1 MMQNN
6 EIGQVIGKRYQ
17 LLEKIGEGGMGVV
30 YRAQDRLSNQI
41 VALKQVNFSISGGS
55 TSTITTS
62 INSSRNY
69 RVALGQEFKT
79 LASLRHPHI
88 ISVLDYGF
96 EDGYPFFT
104 MEMLQNPQTILKAGK
119 NASLPEKVDL
129 LLQTLQALLYLHRR
143 GIIHRDLKP
152 DNVLVVD
159 GQVKVLD
166 FGLAAAREQI
176 NEDDAVVGTL
186 VYLAPEVLQGFNA
199 SESSDLYAV
208 GMMGYELFTGT
219 YPFKTENITQLI
231 QDIVNETPDVWS
243 LGLDENLA
251 AALGRMLAKQPEDRF
266 HSAAELI
273 QHYTTLTGRSV
284 LKESNS
290 IRESFLQAARFIGRE
305 AELNQLSN
313 ALKDLDENM
322 GSLWLVGGESGV
334 GKSRLIEELRTR
346 ALVRGVQVL
355 RGQAAR
361 EGDAAFQV
369 WRMVLRQLC
378 LQTDLTDEEAS
389 VLKPVVPDI
398 DALLGR
404 DIDEGAAHDDAQTTQ
419 EQKHTVIEAIFKRQT
434 QPLIIILEDL
444 QWVVGDSLDVLRHV
458 IPILGERPVMI
469 VATYR
474 DDERPNILKE
484 ILGGDS
490 TSTPDFIHQ
499 MKLHRFT
506 DDEVSRLS
514 ESMLGEAGARP
525 GVVNLIAQE
534 SEGNVFFIVEVV
546 RALADSAGD
555 LANIGMMTLPAQV
568 FAGGVKTVVQRRIQ
582 RVQDEALP
590 LLRLTA
596 VAGRELDLP
605 LIRALAEALAKN
617 SDHAIDVDHWLTD
630 CAEIAV
636 LEVSEDTW
644 RFAHD
649 KLREGLLDDLTE
661 DALRESHAMIAATM
675 ETLYADDEL
684 KAARLTHH
692 WAQVENYEKVRQYA
706 TVAAKQALKMGAG
719 RQATNFYLQA
729 IDAVR
734 QLPDTKAYQA
744 IFVDLVTDLA
754 PVGIYFTGRKLGEM
768 LREAIA
774 LAEGLSDEPRIA
786 RLLTSQ
792 GTYYYIHGEIGK
804 ALGPFSRAIEV
815 AEKVG
820 IEKLLVLPY
829 SHVGRAVMMGGD
841 LNGALGMLARGV
853 HLAEKYDNDNILS
866 NSLSWY
872 GYALALNGKVS
883 EGIKAAQRAIAM
895 VEDSNDATKLG
906 FARLMLG
913 TIYYHCGDFE
923 EAVDLLRESLIYIDK
938 ADSEVLRFNAE
949 GTLGAALIQMG
960 NYEEAGLLLDR
971 TLYTGKASNIYIG
984 LPDFMS
990 RRAELHL
997 HQGAYQEA
1005 VTLAEDALEVAEKT
1019 KQGGN
1024 TMIVLRV
1031 LGKIYAHLPDPEYG
1045 KAELLIKK
1053 SIDMNEA
1060 VGGVVFANLGKLE
1073 LGRVYAYEHKNE
1085 KARKLLNEAL
1095 SVFEASEMMYPA
1107 LWARQAIEDLE
1118 MDTQE

>member
-1 MMQNN
+1 MMQTN
-6 EIGQVIGKRYQ
+6 ETGQVIGKRYR
-17 LLEKIGEGGMGVV
+17 LLEKIGEGGMGIV

-41 VALKQVNFSISGGS
+41 VALKRVNVSIGGG
-55 TSTITTS
+55 TTPITTS
-62 INSSRNY
+62 VNSSRNY
-69 RVALGQEFKT
+69 RIALGQEFKT
-79 LASLRHPHI
+79 LSSLRHPHI

-96 EDGYPFFT
+96 DDNHPFFT
-104 MEMLQNPQTILKAGK
+104 MEMLHDPQTILTAGK
-119 NASLPEKVDL
+119 NASVPQKVNL

-176 NEDDAVVGTL
+176 KEDDAVVGTL

-208 GMMGYELFTGT
+208 GMMGYELFAGK

-231 QDIVNETPDVWS
+231 QDIVHETPDVWS
-243 LGLDENLA
+243 LALDENLA
-251 AALGRMLAKQPEDRF
+251 EALGRMLAKHPEDRF
-266 HSAAELI
+266 QSAAELI
-273 QHYTTLTGRSV
+273 RHYTALTGRSI
-284 LKESNS
+284 LKESSN

-305 AELNQLSN
+305 DELNQLGD
-313 ALKDLDENM
+313 ALKQMEAGS
-322 GSLWLVGGESGV
+322 GSLWIIGGESGV
-334 GKSRLIEELRTR
+334 GKSRLLEEFRTR
-346 ALVRGVQVL
+346 ALVRGIQVL
-355 RGQAAR
+355 RGQAAK

-369 WRMVLRQLC
+369 WRTVLRQLC

-389 VLKPVVPDI
+389 LLKPIVPDI
-398 DALLGR
+398 DTLLDR
-404 DIDEGAAHDDAQTTQ
+404 SIDVGANQDDAQVTQ
-419 EQKHTVIEAIFKRQT
+419 EQKLGVIEAIFKRQV
-434 QPLIIILEDL
+434 QPLIIMLEDL

-458 IPILGERPVMI
+458 IPLLPESPLMI
-469 VATYR
+469 VASYR
-474 DDERPNILKE
+474 DDERPNIMHE
-484 ILGGDS
+484 ILS
-490 TSTPDFIHQ
+490 TDDPSAHPYVHQ
-499 MKLHRFT
+499 MKLHRFS
-506 DDEVSRLS
+506 DEEVSRLS
-514 ESMLGEAGARP
+514 ESMLGVAGSRP
-525 GVVNLIAQE
+525 GVVQLIAQE

-555 LANIGMMTLPAQV
+555 LENIGAMTLPAQV

-582 RVQDEALP
+582 RVQEDALP

-605 LIRALAEALAKN
+605 LIRALADGMDN
-617 SDHAIDVDHWLTD
+617 DIDVDHWLSD

-636 LEVSEDTW
+636 LEVSDDTW

-649 KLREGLLDDLTE
+649 KLREGLLDDISDEQRRAYHTQ
-661 DALRESHAMIAATM
+661 IATTM
-675 ETLYADDEL
+675 ETIYADDEL

-692 WAQVENYEKVRQYA
+692 WAQVENYDKVQHYA
-706 TVAAKQALKMGAG
+706 SIAAQQAIKMGAG
-719 RQATNFYLQA
+719 RQATTFYLQA
-729 IDAVR
+729 IDAIR
-734 QLPDTKAYQA
+734 QLPDTKHYQA

-774 LAEGLSDEPRIA
+774 LAEGLEDEARIA

-815 AEKVG
+815 AERLG

-841 LNGALGMLARGV
+841 LNKALGMLTRGV
-853 HLAEKYDNDNILS
+853 ELAEKYDYDNILA

-872 GYALALNGKVS
+872 GYALALSGKIDA
-883 EGIKAAQRAIAM
+883 GIKAAQRAIAM
-895 VEDSNDATKLG
+895 VDDSNDPTRLG

-923 EAVDLLRESLIYIDK
+923 EATDMLRESLIYIEN

-960 NYEEAGLLLDR
+960 NYEEAGELLDR
-971 TLYTGKASNIYIG
+971 TLYTGKAANIYIG

-990 RRAELHL
+990 RRAELYL
-997 HQGAYQEA
+997 HQGVYDQA

-1031 LGKIYAHLPDPEYG
+1031 LGKIYAHLPEPEYG
-1045 KAELLIKK
+1045 KSELLIQK

-1060 VGGVVFANLGKLE
+1060 VGGVVFASLGRFE
-1073 LGRVYAYEHKNE
+1073 LGRVYAYQGKIEQ
-1085 KARKLLNEAL
+1085 AQKLLNEAL
-1095 SVFEASEMMYPA
+1095 AIFEQTEMMYPA

-1118 MDTQE
+1118 ADSQKQ